1 MAQPIQRAQTPPA
14 AHTPAPRPRRVLRA
28 VLAVV
33 VLPILLGLAIVLVLA
48 RTQWGNERVRRIVV
62 SQANGRMNG
71 ELAIGSLR
79 GNLLSEA
86 TLTDVRLA
94 DSARRP
100 LFSARRVQV
109 RYALVPALRGR
120 FVLRS
125 LVVDT
130 PVVVLDKRPGGRW
143 NFQSLM
149 RSSGQP
155 RDTTQ
160 RRTPPELA
168 DVTIH
173 HGDFL
178 YRRPWSPD
186 TTLTP
191 DKRDSALA
199 AALGGRS
206 RHRVER
212 VPGGYQRVVQ
222 YRDIDARIPSV
233 RLAHDGDP
241 LAVEIAS
248 LSMIGEPYREPA
260 IDVRSLV
267 GRSSRRRTRS
277 GGAAPGCR
285 SRLARERR
293 RHDRVPQA
301 GLLAGPEGRADRVR
315 GSAVGESADAADG
328 GRDAALRDAHQRR
341 HDEALAG
348 RRERAL
354 SRSDGGRKRRG

>member
-14 AHTPAPRPRRVLRA
+14 ANAPAPRPRRVLRA
-28 VLAVV
+28 VLAIV

-109 RYALVPALRGR
+109 RYALMPALRGR

-143 NFQSLM
+143 NFQSLL
-149 RSSGQP
+149 RPSGRP

-160 RRTPPELA
+160 RRAPPG
-168 DVTIH
+168 I
-173 HGDFL
+173 
-178 YRRPWSPD
+178 
-186 TTLTP
+186 
-191 DKRDSALA
+191 
-199 AALGGRS
+199 
-206 RHRVER
+206 
-212 VPGGYQRVVQ
+212 
-222 YRDIDARIPSV
+222 
-233 RLAHDGDP
+233 
-241 LAVEIAS
+241 
-248 LSMIGEPYREPA
+248 
-260 IDVRSLV
+260 
-267 GRSSRRRTRS
+267 
-277 GGAAPGCR
+277 
-285 SRLARERR
+285 
-293 RHDRVPQA
+293 
-301 GLLAGPEGRADRVR
+301 
-315 GSAVGESADAADG
+315 
-328 GRDAALRDAHQRR
+328 
-341 HDEALAG
+341 
-348 RRERAL
+348 
-354 SRSDGGRKRRG
+354 